1 MQTIRYYI
9 AWMIIAVTCVFAVM
23 FFVSWGKETYQWY
36 NAKDLAHDQIDN
48 SSQYAE
54 GTIRQ
59 IIACRYGKDTYEPVQ
74 INSPDKHVYYLASDG
89 SRDGKWIVINV
100 PERNAENFEAQ
111 FDKNSYTGIY
121 RYKIKPSRVT
131 DDYGVDN
138 IVKLYTDKAVS
149 GYEFNQDRH
158 QIVTDYCID
167 YVPEE
172 TQLSV
177 WKLFL
182 SVTLIVLALPSIS
195 TVRAV
200 GKHDAFEYIT
210 DPDEYCRQRIE
221 LIDKRIDSEDNIEV
235 LESELESVYE
245 NNRIYR
251 KKYIS
256 CEFQLVSAMI
266 VVVITG
272 ASLWLA
278 FTRIEYR
285 NLLTDGIFGLFVSNC
300 ANAFRCV
307 RNLVENQYNR
317 MSILLAVQTGGT
329 PIKAEM
335 FINEVL
341 ITRYES
347 RIAQLNAEKENNNKT
362 EDNIK

>member
-9 AWMIIAVTCVFAVM
+9 AWMIIAVTCVFAAM
-23 FFVSWGKETYQWY
+23 FLVSWGKETYQWY
-36 NAKDLAHDQIDN
+36 NAKDLAHDQIGN

-59 IIACRYGKDTYEPVQ
+59 LVACRYGKDTYEPVR
-74 INSPDKHVYYLASDG
+74 ISSPDKHDYYLASDG
-89 SRDGKWIVINV
+89 SGDGKWIIINV

-121 RYKIKPSRVT
+121 RYKIKPARVT

-158 QIVTDYCID
+158 QIVTDYYID
-167 YVPEE
+167 YAPEE

-200 GKHDAFEYIT
+200 GKHDALEYIT

-221 LIDKRIDSEDNIEV
+221 VIDKRIDSEDNIEV

-256 CEFQLVSAMI
+256 CEFQLLSAMI

-285 NLLTDGIFGLFVSNC
+285 NLLTDGIFGLFVGNC